1 MFKGNMK
8 RLKTHIYS
16 DILCIDSFKPIRLVL
31 SLLPWEK
38 KTFMT

>member
-8 RLKTHIYS
+8 RLKTHTYS
-16 DILCIDSFKPIRLVL
+16 DILCTDSFKPARLVL
-31 SLLPWEK
+31 SLLPWER